1 MAGHRSGA
9 TMLVMSGRALLWR
22 SRRFPVKTIMF
33 ATDGSEQADEAL
45 GVAIEIAKDAGA
57 NLAVLSVRPPRAVG
71 RGGGGPALLEVE
83 EQGGP
88 QHIAEA
94 AVTSAAAAG
103 VSATAHTAHGD
114 VVDCICDATRTLDAD
129 LLVVGSRGHGVLAG
143 ALLGSV
149 SDRPGDPQFIR
160 CGCGSAAVRRNR
172 QEEGSRARDDRRH
185 GRNAAECGRARAES
199 TPGGARRTTS
209 PSGRSTCWRTR
220 CCASRCCRST

>member
-1 MAGHRSGA
+1 
-9 TMLVMSGRALLWR
+9 
-22 SRRFPVKTIMF
+22 VKTIMF

-57 NLAVLSVRPPRAVG
+57 RLEVLSVRPPRAVG

-83 EQGGP
+83 EQGGT

-94 AVTSAAAAG
+94 AVTSATAAG

-129 LLVVGSRGHGVLAG
+129 LLVVGSRGHGVVAG

-149 SDRPGDPQFIR
+149 SHALIKRSQIPVTI
-160 CGCGSAAVRRNR
+160 VRH
-172 QEEGSRARDDRRH
+172 A
-185 GRNAAECGRARAES
+185 
-199 TPGGARRTTS
+199 TS
-209 PSGRSTCWRTR
+209 H
-220 CCASRCCRST
+220 AS